1 MAYTNL
7 NPSKALIWRITH
19 RQNLPWIMANGLHA
33 GHSRGKR
40 AAEWVVIGNK
50 ELIGRRAH
58 RNVPLAPSGVL
69 NDYVPFYFTPFS
81 PMMYNIH
88 TGRGGVKTVANRDIV
103 ILVSSLHK
111 IAELGLPFVYTDRH
125 AYPVTAH
132 YFNDLGSL
140 SAIDWPL
147 LQQRNF
153 QRDPDDPEK
162 IERYQAEALIHQY
175 VPIQALL
182 GAICYTPQVQLEL
195 QQQAA
200 ELGVALDIHC
210 RPSWYF

>member
-1 MAYTNL
+1 M
-7 NPSKALIWRITH
+7 
-19 RQNLPWIMANGLHA
+19 
-33 GHSRGKR
+33 R
-40 AAEWVVIGNK
+40 APEWVVIGNE
-50 ELIGRRAH
+50 ELISRRAH
-58 RNVPLAPSGVL
+58 RDVPLPPGGVL

-88 TGRGGVKTVANRDIV
+88 TGRGGVRSVANRDIV

-111 IAELGLPFVYTDRH
+111 IAELCLSFVYTDRH

-132 YFNDLGSL
+132 YFNDLDNL

-162 IERYQAEALIHQY
+162 IERYQAEALIHRY

-200 ELGVALDIHC
+200 ELGGALDIHC

>member
-7 NPSKALIWRITH
+7 NPEKALIWRITH
-19 RQNLPWIMANGLHA
+19 RQNLLWILANGLHA
-33 GHSRGKR
+33 GNGGACSPD
-40 AAEWVVIGNK
+40 WVTIGN
-50 ELIGRRAH
+50 EDLINRRAN
-58 RNVPLAPSGVL
+58 RDVPLAPGGVL

-88 TGRGGVKTVANRDIV
+88 TGRGGVRAVANRDIV
-103 ILVSSLHK
+103 ILVSDLRK
-111 IAELGLPFVYTDRH
+111 VAELGLPFIFTDRH
-125 AYPVTAH
+125 AYPVTAN
-132 YFNDLGSL
+132 YYNRLEYL

-162 IERYQAEALIHQY
+162 VERYQAEALIHGHM
-175 VPIQALL
+175 PIQALL
-182 GAICYTPQVQLEL
+182 GAVCYTPEVQLEI

-200 ELGVALDIHC
+200 ELGVQLDIHC
-210 RPSWYF
+210 KPGWYF